1 MRILV
6 IIQARTGSK
15 RLHNKVL
22 MKIQGKPI
30 LEHIVNFLKFSKKID
45 QIIVATSNLK
55 PDDEIEKLC
64 DKIGVSCFR
73 GNSLNV
79 LKRYFDCA
87 VHFKGDVIVRI
98 TADNPLIDP
107 KLVDKAVSLL
117 INKKLDYV
125 TNMIHQSYP
134 EGYLVE
140 VFTFTTLR
148 YVYKTFHD
156 DLSKEHVTFQL
167 RQCPKGIKIGE
178 IFVEKN
184 KQRSNWR
191 LTVDYKEDIE
201 LMSKIFSK
209 LYANN
214 SYIKLESV
222 IKFLEENTDLLKINS
237 MHSH

>member
-64 DKIGVSCFR
+64 DKIGVSYFR

-87 VHFKGDVIVRI
+87 VHSSRHVLTGLPPRCLQKYSIS
-98 TADNPLIDP
+98 LI
-107 KLVDKAVSLL
+107 K
-117 INKKLDYV
+117 
-125 TNMIHQSYP
+125 
-134 EGYLVE
+134 
-140 VFTFTTLR
+140 
-148 YVYKTFHD
+148 
-156 DLSKEHVTFQL
+156 
-167 RQCPKGIKIGE
+167 
-178 IFVEKN
+178 
-184 KQRSNWR
+184 
-191 LTVDYKEDIE
+191 
-201 LMSKIFSK
+201 
-209 LYANN
+209 
-214 SYIKLESV
+214 
-222 IKFLEENTDLLKINS
+222 
-237 MHSH
+237 